1 MPCET
6 GGLALGG
13 ECKTTGT
20 MGEDTTGRT
29 LTEEL
34 CFMLFFGLNRG
45 KRLFLMTGGLASGT
59 CTCNK
64 EEGDWWHRETRCT
77 GQTQGMTLYLCTCAR
92 YANALSSLKAAEE
105 IQTDVEGQVHET
117 RCWRNMCKLPFG
129 IFSFSSLLHGRNPAS
144 PFLWMALRGST
155 QQCRDRSWKQHTPL
169 WASSLHVRTTVR
181 SELNEI
187 QSNSKRKK
195 LCCDAEG
202 NYQGSNPGWR
212 LEWLVT
218 PSEESP
224 ELRLWPLLSWKELSG
239 RGEGTVGQN
248 TRQRLRATRNELKG
262 FNSSSLSPWSCASS
276 CVCFVRK
283 CN

>member
-45 KRLFLMTGGLASGT
+45 KRLFLMRGGRPSGT

-77 GQTQGMTLYLCTCAR
+77 GQTQGMTLYFCTCAR
-92 YANALSSLKAAEE
+92 YANALSILKAAEE
-105 IQTDVEGQVHET
+105 IQTDIEGQVHET
-117 RCWRNMCKLPFG
+117 QSWRNMCKLPFG
-129 IFSFSSLLHGRNPAS
+129 IFSFSSLLRGRNPAS

-155 QQCRDRSWKQHTPL
+155 QQCRDRSWKHTHTHCSEHHLLMLEPL
-169 WASSLHVRTTVR
+169 YEVSWMKFNPTAKGVTNKIQIWA
-181 SELNEI
+181 
-187 QSNSKRKK
+187 
-195 LCCDAEG
+195 LCCDEEG
-202 NYQGSNPGWR
+202 
-212 LEWLVT
+212 
-218 PSEESP
+218 
-224 ELRLWPLLSWKELSG
+224 
-239 RGEGTVGQN
+239 
-248 TRQRLRATRNELKG
+248 
-262 FNSSSLSPWSCASS
+262 
-276 CVCFVRK
+276 
-283 CN
+283 